1 MANQLTTID
10 KLREEREQDK
20 REIADKA
27 REIENLKRQVR
38 KLREQREVW
47 KRAAQAVG
55 ARRELGKR

>member
-1 MANQLTTID
+1 MAKQLTTID
-10 KLREEREQDK
+10 LLREEREMDK
-20 REIADKA
+20 RELADNA

-38 KLREQREVW
+38 KLREQRDVW